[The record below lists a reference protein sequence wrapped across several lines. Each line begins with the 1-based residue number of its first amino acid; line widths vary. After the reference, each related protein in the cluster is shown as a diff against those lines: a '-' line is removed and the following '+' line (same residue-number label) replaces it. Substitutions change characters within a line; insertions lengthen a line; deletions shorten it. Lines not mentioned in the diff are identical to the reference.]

1 MTRKNYT
8 SKQKTD
14 AVEAVRNGA
23 TIADVC
29 AATKIQER
37 SVQRWVAADKAWV
50 AAGNEEPLQF
60 KTRRGPDPLLS
71 REAEDSIYE
80 WIIGRQLV
88 GAPVNR
94 QDIIRQ
100 ASEVSKLVSGSAVGE
115 GWYRRFLQR
124 YPALAG
130 RVSQSVSK
138 VRDMVTDADVQTLFG
153 SVAKAIIEN
162 NMHGSRIFNIDETA
176 FESSRKTT
184 RVVVLRGS
192 KNVWH
197 SDPTTSFHLSFKL
210 AVYLI
215 STSPQRA
222 LGS

>member
-37 SVQRWVAADKAWV
+37 SVQRWVAANKECV

-71 REAEDSIYE
+71 READDSIYE

-100 ASEVSKLVSGSAVGE
+100 ASEVSKLVRGSAVGE
-115 GWYRRFLQR
+115 GWYR
-124 YPALAG
+124 
-130 RVSQSVSK
+130 
-138 VRDMVTDADVQTLFG
+138 
-153 SVAKAIIEN
+153 
-162 NMHGSRIFNIDETA
+162 
-176 FESSRKTT
+176 
-184 RVVVLRGS
+184 
-192 KNVWH
+192 
-197 SDPTTSFHLSFKL
+197 
-210 AVYLI
+210 
-215 STSPQRA
+215 
-222 LGS
+222 